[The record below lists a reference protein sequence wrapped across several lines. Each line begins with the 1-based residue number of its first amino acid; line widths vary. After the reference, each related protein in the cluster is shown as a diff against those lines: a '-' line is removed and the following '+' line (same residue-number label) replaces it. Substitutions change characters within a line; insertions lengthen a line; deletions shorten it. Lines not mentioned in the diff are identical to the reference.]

1 MSKTKKTREQ
11 IVNQIYVSQEDIR
24 RLFQI
29 GYDKSKDLY
38 RMCDEV
44 ENEELGKWRYEHR
57 KVRMNTLLKISQVS
71 LDQLRTQIK
80 NAD

>member
-1 MSKTKKTREQ
+1 MKTKKTREQ

-29 GYDKSKDLY
+29 GYDKAKDLY
-38 RMCDEV
+38 QMCDEV
-44 ENEELGKWRYEHR
+44 ETEELGPWRYEHR

-71 LDQLRTQIK
+71 LDQLRQQIK